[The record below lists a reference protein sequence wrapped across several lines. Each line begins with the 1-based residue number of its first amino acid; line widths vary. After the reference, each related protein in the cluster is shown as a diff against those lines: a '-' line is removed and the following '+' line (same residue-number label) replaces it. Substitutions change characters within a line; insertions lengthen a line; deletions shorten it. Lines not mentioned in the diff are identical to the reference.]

1 MLLCQ
6 SCYAENKI
14 YKVLPQNNYVIV
26 YYDTYENGQK
36 TGYGGTRSHQGNL
49 VNWTEN
55 TVTTNLNGNI
65 RTFNSE
71 GKTISW
77 YKQ

>member
-1 MLLCQ
+1 M
-6 SCYAENKI
+6 AENQI

-26 YYDTYENGQK
+26 YYYNIENGK
-36 TGYGGTRSHQGNL
+36 PTGTGGTRSHQGNL
-49 VNWTEN
+49 VNWTSQ

-65 RTFNSE
+65 RTFDAE

-77 YKQ
+77 YKY